1 MKLLPALNFRTRAI
15 SAVVVATFAIL
26 ATGGCAFLQGAAS
39 ASAFVDAENRQ
50 LQLSAAQTE
59 QTTHVAYR
67 SPYAYQEYA
76 RTDGPRRGE
85 ALLLRAQSVNTVI
98 DLSVDD
104 LVPLTQAWRFN
115 QGGAFVRWVDARNQR
130 TAGRSAEY
138 RRFDHKDGD
147 TQARACMAF
156 IRVWDHTALDP
167 LGRPRQGYVGYI
179 CRAPGTTL
187 TMAQAARLLGTI
199 HVQESDTNG
208 FRIGRGAPSDPN
220 AAASARGKTTVGTD
234 QAWGLPNFPLN
245 RLRQFPLGGSYSGG
259 G

>member
-1 MKLLPALNFRTRAI
+1 MKILPALSFRMRAI
-15 SAVVVATFAIL
+15 GAVVVTMLALL
-26 ATGGCAFLQGAAS
+26 ATSGCAFLQGAAS
-39 ASAFVDAENRQ
+39 ASAFVNAENRQ
-50 LQLSAAQTE
+50 LRLPAAQTQ
-59 QTTHVAYR
+59 QTTNVAYR

-76 RTDGPRRGE
+76 RVDGPRRAE

-104 LVPLTQAWRFN
+104 LEPLTQAWRFN

-130 TAGRSAEY
+130 TAGLSAEY
-138 RRFDHKDGD
+138 RRFDHKGAGMV
-147 TQARACMAF
+147 ARACVAF

-187 TMAQAARLLGTI
+187 TTAEAARLLGTI
-199 HVQESDTNG
+199 HVHESHTNG
-208 FRIGRGAPSDPN
+208 FRIGRAAPSDPS
-220 AAASARGKTTVGTD
+220 AAASARGGITVGTD
-234 QAWGLPNFPLN
+234 QAWGLPTFPLN